1 MQAAIHLL
9 EHKVLAHLDAE
20 EKEHGADSWVLDTGA
35 TNHMSGSC
43 AAFAELDAAVSGM
56 VRFGDDSVAR
66 IEGCGTIVFRCK
78 NGEQRSFRSIYYIC
92 RLTMNIVSFG
102 QLDEVGYKIAIDEG
116 VMRIRKPGGKLL
128 SRIKRVANRLYML
141 NIDIAQPACLATRS

>member
-35 TNHMSGSC
+35 TNHMSGSRV
-43 AAFAELDAAVSGM
+43 AFTELDAAVCGT
-56 VRFGDDSVAR
+56 VRFGDDSVAQ

-78 NGEQRSFRSIYYIC
+78 NGEQHTFRGVYYIP
-92 RLTMNIVSFG
+92 RLTTNIVSIG
-102 QLDEVGYKIAIDEG
+102 QLDEVGYKIIVDDG
-116 VMRIRKPGGKLL
+116 VMTIRERGRKVLA
-128 SRIKRVANRLYML
+128 RIKRSANRLYVL
-141 NIDIAQPACLATRS
+141 NINVA